1 MKFFMFSA
9 VLLLDGDSSLTSFI
23 PIWAAIFL
31 CIILPLITRRNETVA
46 KRLIKRRKNQEEK
59 NKMTELA
66 KKFIEKDCIIYLFNG
81 NQYTGVVKEVSD
93 GAMLID
99 NSGVQEIINLDFV
112 ARLREHPRKKNGK
125 KRSVIL
131 D

>member
-1 MKFFMFSA
+1 MKFFMSSA
-9 VLLLDGDSSLTSFI
+9 VLLPDCEENSTSFI
-23 PIWAAIFL
+23 PIWVAIFF
-31 CIILPLITRRNETVA
+31 CILLPLITRRNETVA
-46 KRLIKRRKNQEEK
+46 KRSVKRRNNQEEK

-81 NQYTGVVKEVSD
+81 SQYTGVVKEVSD
-93 GAMLID
+93 GAILID
-99 NSGVQEIINLDFV
+99 NGGVQEIINLDFV